1 MPTKSNVPHRFS
13 PAQIIV
19 LGFFVIILSGTVL
32 LMLPFST
39 RTRTITPF
47 LDALFTATSATCV
60 TGLVVY
66 DTWTHWSLFGQFVIL
81 LLIQIG
87 GMGFVAVAV
96 AINMLRGTKIGLRQ
110 RFLMQETSG
119 LPQMAGIL
127 RATRTIFFYTALFEG
142 LGAVVLS
149 FRFVPRYGPLRG
161 LWYGVFHSI
170 SAFCNAGFDLMGHGG
185 TFSSM
190 TAWMDDP
197 AVVLTLSVLIIIG
210 GLGFPTWLDL
220 REHRRHLRRCRL
232 QTKLI
237 IGTTLVLLALPFLFF
252 FFYEFRLPQWAD
264 YTPGQKFWA
273 ALFQTVTPR
282 TAGFNTVDYA
292 LFSGPGLMLTVFL
305 MLVGGSP
312 GSTAGGVKTTTLAA
326 VFLSVRSTL
335 RRRRDVEAFGRR
347 LEDDVLSRA
356 TVLVFVYLLLFLCAA
371 ALICMIDGVPLSAAL
386 FETASAIGTV
396 GLSLG
401 LTPTLSAPSHVIL
414 IFLMY
419 FGRVGGLTMIYAL
432 ADPNNRTPGRRPQE
446 QVTVG

>member
-1 MPTKSNVPHRFS
+1 MSKLIHGKIRLTTSQS
-13 PAQIIV
+13 II
-19 LGFFVIILSGTVL
+19 LGFFSMILLGTFL
-32 LMLPFST
+32 LMLPFSS
-39 RTRTITPF
+39 RAGVATPF
-47 LDALFTATSATCV
+47 SDALFTATSAVCV

-66 DTWTHWSLFGQFVIL
+66 DTAAYWSVFGQTVIII
-81 LLIQIG
+81 LIQIG
-87 GMGFVAVAV
+87 GMGVITVAASF
-96 AINMLRGTKIGLRQ
+96 ALISGRRIS
-110 RFLMQETSG
+110 LMQRSTMQEAISAPKVGGIVRLTSFIIRIS
-119 LPQMAGIL
+119 LLIEL
-127 RATRTIFFYTALFEG
+127 
-142 LGAVVLS
+142 LGAVAMAPV
-149 FRFVPRYGPLRG
+149 FCRDFGPKG
-161 LWYGVFHSI
+161 LWMALFHSI

-347 LEDDVLSRA
+347 LEDDILSRA

-401 LTPTLSAPSHVIL
+401 LTPTLSTPSHVIL